1 MLPKNP
7 QLFNDNLEV
16 SLKSTTALPIHN
28 HALIPTGLLL
38 TVPDELLLAVLQ
50 VASPSKT
57 LAVRVGT
64 PLLTE
69 PPIMSALVNLT
80 MLYRRLGCLLLTVLV
95 TIITDRPVL
104 TVNQVR
110 IVAPHVLQ
118 IKEKVILTCVVFSL
132 TIVGTFPVL
141 STVVRVSIVAH

>member
-1 MLPKNP
+1 M
-7 QLFNDNLEV
+7 FNADLEV

-50 VASPSKT
+50 VASPPKT

-80 MLYRRLGCLLLTVLV
+80 MLYRSLGCLLLTVLV
-95 TIITDRPVL
+95 TIITDRPERL
-104 TVNQVR
+104 
-110 IVAPHVLQ
+110 
-118 IKEKVILTCVVFSL
+118 ILYLEAINIWSMP
-132 TIVGTFPVL
+132 GTFGL
-141 STVVRVSIVAH
+141 LENK

>member
-1 MLPKNP
+1 
-7 QLFNDNLEV
+7 LEV

-28 HALIPTGLLL
+28 HALKPTGLLL
-38 TVPDELLLAVLQ
+38 TVPDEPLLAVLQ

-57 LAVRVGT
+57 LTVRVRT

>member
-1 MLPKNP
+1 M
-7 QLFNDNLEV
+7 FNDDLEV

-50 VASPSKT
+50 VASSPKT

-64 PLLTE
+64 PFLTE

-80 MLYRRLGCLLLTVLV
+80 MLYRRLGFVFITILV
-95 TIITDRPVL
+95 TIITDRP
-104 TVNQVR
+104 
-110 IVAPHVLQ
+110 
-118 IKEKVILTCVVFSL
+118 EK
-132 TIVGTFPVL
+132 
-141 STVVRVSIVAH
+141 